1 MGHYLLDKQYV
12 PVVHLNRKYGKKAE
26 PEQIDILDA
35 SSPVWETKT
44 FSGKGA
50 LFIQTYYVFC

>member
-35 SSPVWETKT
+35 SSPV
-44 FSGKGA
+44 
-50 LFIQTYYVFC
+50 

>member
-1 MGHYLLDKQYV
+1 MPAAQ
-12 PVVHLNRKYGKKAE
+12 LNRKYGKKAE

-50 LFIQTYYVFC
+50 LFIETYYDFF